1 MYNEFLQEKVE
12 YSKLQKMIIEACENE
27 KEFIT
32 MALPVRLI
40 GMNDNLMKQYIE
52 YVADTIMVDLGLEKH
67 YNSKQPFSFMSGICL
82 ESKANFFERKVT
94 EYKKA
99 EVGTINLSEDF

>member
-1 MYNEFLQEKVE
+1 
-12 YSKLQKMIIEACENE
+12 
-27 KEFIT
+27 
-32 MALPVRLI
+32 
-40 GMNDNLMKQYIE
+40 
-52 YVADTIMVDLGLEKH
+52 MVDLGLEKH